1 MKNILVTG
9 GAGYIGSHVVNL
21 LIDKGFNVTVID
33 SLVTGNLKLIN
44 KNAQFYEFDIADEKN
59 VNKILI
65 KNHFDIVMHFAGL
78 IRVDESVKE
87 PQRYNE
93 YNYTKAKVFLDNCIK
108 NNLKKIIFSSTASV
122 YGNPKSL
129 KVSENDQLNPLNPYA
144 ETKLNFEN
152 YLKNQS
158 KTNNIQYVIL
168 RYFNV
173 AGADE
178 KLRSG
183 LISKYST
190 HLIKIASEVAVG
202 KKSELI
208 INGNDYDTPDG
219 TPVRDYIHVSDL
231 ADIHL
236 VSAEYLFKNN
246 QSDIFNCGYGKG
258 FSVKEVIKTY
268 NKFLEKKI
276 KYRIGPKRSGDS
288 KLVVANPEKFNKI
301 MNWQPKFD
309 NLEYIL
315 KTAYEWEKLM
325 SRKKN

>member
-1 MKNILVTG
+1 
-9 GAGYIGSHVVNL
+9 
-21 LIDKGFNVTVID
+21 
-33 SLVTGNLKLIN
+33 
-44 KNAQFYEFDIADEKN
+44 
-59 VNKILI
+59 
-65 KNHFDIVMHFAGL
+65 VMHFAGL

-87 PQRYNE
+87 PEKYNE
-93 YNYTKAKVFLDNCIK
+93 YNYVKARVFFNNCIK

-122 YGNPKSL
+122 YGNPKNL
-129 KVSENDQLNPLNPYA
+129 KVSENDELNPLNPYA
-144 ETKLNFEN
+144 KTKLDFEN
-152 YLKNQS
+152 YLKNLG
-158 KTNNIQYVIL
+158 KTKNIQYVIL

-236 VSAEYLFKNN
+236 VSAEYLFNNN

-258 FSVKEVIKTY
+258 FSVKEVIETY
-268 NKFLEKKI
+268 NKFLVKKI
-276 KYRIGPKRSGDS
+276 KYKIGPKRPGDS
-288 KLVVANPEKFNKI
+288 KLVVANPDKFNKI
-301 MNWQPKFD
+301 MKWQPKFD

-315 KTAYEWEKLM
+315 KTAYEWEKNLN
-325 SRKKN
+325 SI